1 MATAT
6 PVPSGS
12 VDFGRCFTFLTQDPD
27 WIKKV
32 LLGGLCVLLCSVL
45 VGIPFLLG
53 YWGRTLKRAAAGEVH
68 PLADWDDLGGLF
80 SEGLPLLGVYLVYTL
95 GVAAAVAALGC
106 VILIPLGAFGRLADS
121 EGGPRA
127 ALGAVGALGM
137 LGLYAFIMVVSLALA
152 LYLPAA
158 LTRTVFRSSLSE
170 GLAWR
175 ANVAFIRANLGN
187 YMLSLVIYLL
197 AALVAHFGILLCC
210 VGVFPATFWA
220 YSVLGVSLGET
231 VRLNPTS
238 V

>member
-1 MATAT
+1 MATVT

-27 WIKKV
+27 WIRKV
-32 LLGGLCVLLCSVL
+32 LLGGLCVLLCPIL

-53 YWGRTLKRAAAGEVH
+53 YWGRTLKRAAAAEAH

-95 GVAAAVAALGC
+95 GVFAAVAALGC

-121 EGGPRA
+121 DGGPRA
-127 ALGAVGALGM
+127 ALGALGALGM
-137 LGLYAFIMVVSLALA
+137 LGLYGCIMVVSLALA

-158 LTRTVFRSSLSE
+158 LTRTVFRGGFSE

-175 ANVAFIRANLGN
+175 ANFAFIHANLGN
-187 YMLSLVIYLL
+187 YLLSLVIYLL
-197 AALVAHFGILLCC
+197 AGFIAQFGVLLCC

-220 YSVLGVSLGET
+220 YSVLGVALGET

-238 V
+238 I